1 LSWSI
6 TIFGQKND
14 IFTMQEFMAM
24 VKKYHPQVKQAN
36 LLLNEA
42 EAELLKARG
51 AFDPKIEVDF
61 DQKQFQ
67 NAEYYSVL
75 QSSFK
80 IPTWYGIEVKAGFD
94 NNEGIYL
101 NPQNLNPNAGLT
113 SLGLSVPIARDL
125 LINKRMADLRKAK
138 LYGTINQADRD
149 IMTTHVLH
157 DALLTYIDWKMAY
170 DEFSLYGELIR
181 NAEIRFN
188 GIKKM
193 TEVGQNAAIDSVEAK
208 ILVNSRK
215 LNLQEAELKLQK
227 ARLLL
232 SNYLW
237 LDNNVPIEL
246 AENLSPELNLSK
258 TIGFTLKTVDLK
270 RNDINNHPKIIALDN
285 KIKVLK
291 IEERL
296 KTNNLLPQLDV
307 NFHWLNEP
315 VNFTNLRNQ
324 NYKAGVNFSVP
335 IFLRKERGERKLAQI
350 QVQDSEF
357 ERDFQRQQID
367 NKIKQIDFAMT
378 NLNDQLQLNNTLV
391 KDFDTML
398 KAEER
403 LFQIG
408 ESSVFLVNT
417 RENNYVSSLLKRIS
431 TENKYLSTHLEM
443 YKTLAVP

>member
-1 LSWSI
+1 
-6 TIFGQKND
+6 
-14 IFTMQEFMAM
+14 
-24 VKKYHPQVKQAN
+24 
-36 LLLNEA
+36 
-42 EAELLKARG
+42 
-51 AFDPKIEVDF
+51 
-61 DQKQFQ
+61 
-67 NAEYYSVL
+67 
-75 QSSFK
+75 
-80 IPTWYGIEVKAGFD
+80 
-94 NNEGIYL
+94 
-101 NPQNLNPNAGLT
+101 
-113 SLGLSVPIARDL
+113 
-125 LINKRMADLRKAK
+125 
-138 LYGTINQADRD
+138 
-149 IMTTHVLH
+149 
-157 DALLTYIDWKMAY
+157 
-170 DEFSLYGELIR
+170 
-181 NAEIRFN
+181 
-188 GIKKM
+188 
-193 TEVGQNAAIDSVEAK
+193 
-208 ILVNSRK
+208 
-215 LNLQEAELKLQK
+215 
-227 ARLLL
+227 
-232 SNYLW
+232 
-237 LDNNVPIEL
+237 
-246 AENLSPELNLSK
+246 
-258 TIGFTLKTVDLK
+258 
-270 RNDINNHPKIIALDN
+270 
-285 KIKVLK
+285 
-291 IEERL
+291 
-296 KTNNLLPQLDV
+296 LPQLDV